1 MQKLAISKAIMD
13 KHNQIKRGG
22 ATEPMV
28 NITNPE
34 VEDFSVPTANYN
46 IPQEFLSENSL
57 PTAKKTAN
65 QPITKDLIMNSKLPD
80 EIKKLMIENP
90 ITPSNPLM
98 GSESILSDELIEKAT
113 KLMGNTRQE
122 PQIVKKTTN
131 TPQPQTNNTD
141 LKKMI
146 KEVVQEV
153 FKENGLIAESTSKT
167 SEVVS
172 IKVGQHIFEGKIT
185 KIKKIKE

>member
-1 MQKLAISKAIMD
+1 
-13 KHNQIKRGG
+13 
-22 ATEPMV
+22 
-28 NITNPE
+28 
-34 VEDFSVPTANYN
+34 
-46 IPQEFLSENSL
+46 
-57 PTAKKTAN
+57 
-65 QPITKDLIMNSKLPD
+65 MNSKLPD